1 MQDAVNMEQNRE
13 RKQNWMMQGTWNRV
27 KEVGQGTVQD
37 AGNMEQGMG
46 RMTGNSTERR

>member
-1 MQDAVNMEQNRE
+1 
-13 RKQNWMMQGTWNRV
+13 MMQGTWNRV

-46 RMTGNSTERR
+46 RITGNNTECR